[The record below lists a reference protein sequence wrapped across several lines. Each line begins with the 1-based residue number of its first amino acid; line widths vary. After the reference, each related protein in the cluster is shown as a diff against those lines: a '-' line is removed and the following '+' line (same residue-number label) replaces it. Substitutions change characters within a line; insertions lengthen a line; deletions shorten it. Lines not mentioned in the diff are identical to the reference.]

1 MICCKERGLNLEYLD
16 SFNSDDS
23 RIDKIVAELR
33 ENYPEID
40 WQTQWSDDEDI
51 QGNPTSYVSLVV
63 PGSQY
68 EEAEQ
73 IYQELKE
80 EGFDFETSI
89 FDSLI
94 EEITEFRDE
103 RDWKQFHNPKDLAI
117 SLSLEASELLENF
130 QWKTSDEVVVDK
142 IDNITDEIADV
153 VIYALLIA
161 DELDINLEKAI
172 KDKLSKNRQ
181 KYPVEKSYGNNKK
194 YTDF

>member
-130 QWKTSDEVVVDK
+130 QWKSSDEVVVDK